1 MPLGGRSSLVF
12 ETLSVNPVQSNTLVW
27 SAFPAV
33 SLHVAHSVSTLFSE
47 PASYVKPPRV
57 RQSRECGHGETG
69 ATARVLSRS
78 VCSHAMWKAHSRRAR
93 VARCSGGFAG
103 VLASVSAVGAKP
115 MAGRGSAWHTDG
127 CGAVSGHI
135 RYGALIQKRL
145 DRSEDC
151 VWWRDEIP
159 YDRAALST
167 IYAVRR
173 RDTSLGAFDKAERCT
188 HNRPDN
194 R

>member
-1 MPLGGRSSLVF
+1 
-12 ETLSVNPVQSNTLVW
+12 
-27 SAFPAV
+27 
-33 SLHVAHSVSTLFSE
+33 
-47 PASYVKPPRV
+47 VK
-57 RQSRECGHGETG
+57 
-69 ATARVLSRS
+69 
-78 VCSHAMWKAHSRRAR
+78 RAR
-93 VARCSGGFAG
+93 LREYCRGRCAHEHVESALSPGPCRTVQRRVCGSTG
-103 VLASVSAVGAKP
+103 PVSAVGAKP

-127 CGAVSGHI
+127 CGAVSGQI

-188 HNRPDN
+188 HNRSDN
-194 R
+194 SLNFSFLKYNSQLSRRIVRQGRSRWCTVVTAPLCIM